1 MAKISKSISLKNATI
16 TLGDMSITEVTKD
29 NTRVYDLEKLL
40 KEWDGIEGVSLTIK
54 QDDEIPADE

>member
-40 KEWDGIEGVSLTIK
+40 KEWDGIEGASLTIK

>member
-29 NTRVYDLEKLL
+29 DTRVYDLEKLL